1 MITDS
6 NKRIA
11 VLIDG
16 DNAEAAMAE
25 NILNEAS
32 RFGRVTIKRI
42 YGDWTT
48 QQMNSWKAQLNKFAI
63 RPIQKFSYTK
73 GKNSTDSALIIDA
86 MDILFSKLV
95 DGFCIVSSDSDYT
108 GIAHRIREEGL
119 FVMGIGK
126 AHTPEAFVKACE
138 NFTYTEILKVPEKK
152 VIPSKQ
158 ILPKRPK
165 SKPGMLDKSPYA
177 IVEVESKSTPNTSA
191 FTDTIHNKITGD
203 PLNLTLIDNAYQMAE
218 DELTGMALAS
228 QLGNALKKVDTSFDV
243 RNYGFSSL
251 RKFLEALKPRY
262 TVVVHEDKTT
272 ISIRKSD

>member
-108 GIAHRIREEGL
+108 GIAHRVREEGL

-152 VIPSKQ
+152 VIQSKPM
-158 ILPKRPK
+158 PKKLPK
-165 SKPGMLDKSPYA
+165 SKPG
-177 IVEVESKSTPNTSA
+177 IVEKAPNIPIEPEIKSQPSTSA
-191 FTDTIHNKITGD
+191 FTDAVHNKITGE
-203 PLNLTLIDNAYQMAE
+203 PLNLTMVDNAYQMAE